1 MDLVLCRMPQSARA
15 TFELLPPAKPAS
27 TLHSVTFTYR
37 GLRSGARGRGQA
49 VRRPPHSAPH
59 SAAVCI
65 RGCPGAPGGGL
76 GRRRGRHGKE
86 LSIGEKQRQQQAAAA
101 TTTTTTTTP
110 PAASDHITRLESSCA
125 SPQLGNKPPQEI
137 AVFPKCR
144 TVVWVNARPRSPR
157 PRWQGASA
165 LVRVREFKR
174 ASGSPRR
181 ACARATMPG
190 SRDGLL

>member
-1 MDLVLCRMPQSARA
+1 MPQSARA
-15 TFELLPPAKPAS
+15 TFELLPPAKSAS

-59 SAAVCI
+59 SAAVYI

-101 TTTTTTTTP
+101 TTTTTTP
-110 PAASDHITRLESSCA
+110 PAASEESSCA

-144 TVVWVNARPRSPR
+144 AVFWVNARPRSPR
-157 PRWQGASA
+157 PRWPGAPA
-165 LVRVREFKR
+165 LVRVREFKGALQEVPER
-174 ASGSPRR
+174 LVEGLRCR
-181 ACARATMPG
+181 VLEV
-190 SRDGLL
+190 DGYSWVLFGLF

>member
-1 MDLVLCRMPQSARA
+1 MPQSARA
-15 TFELLPPAKPAS
+15 TFELLPPAKSAS

-59 SAAVCI
+59 SAAVYI

-101 TTTTTTTTP
+101 TTTTTTP
-110 PAASDHITRLESSCA
+110 PAASEESSCA

-144 TVVWVNARPRSPR
+144 AVFLGEREAEVSKAALARGPSAGAGSGV
-157 PRWQGASA
+157 QGG
-165 LVRVREFKR
+165 
-174 ASGSPRR
+174 ASGSPGT
-181 ACARATMPG
+181 ACGRATMPG
-190 SRDGLL
+190 SRGGWL